1 MACGAGYLCDAV
13 SPAPTSLSPPLNAF
27 DTIANAATRRCAHCG
42 VRRWVPLRWRALRS
56 HTACRTSGV
65 LCATRDTAIQ
75 HPAFPP
81 VCTFSGGAVRTLR
94 AAFCPSAAVCAPG
107 VRRLHPFGGRR
118 AHSARGVLSF
128 CGGVRPGRTP
138 SALFRGAL
146 CALCA
151 RRSVR
156 LRRWGVVRT
165 LRAAFCPSAAVC
177 GPGVRRLHLFG
188 GASYK
193 RAYLYWLP
201 AVPTGSVALHFFN
214 RTTWPDSDLDL
225 YVTRYCA
232 SLPVAFLL
240 FLKYKFVP
248 RGGQAADVWDQLRV
262 EYNTAEVYD
271 GRGIFDVLDF
281 RNGDKKIQLIIT
293 STTPMEVILGFHSTP
308 VMNILMHD
316 VGLSLYPRATFLARE
331 ALYLR
336 TGGPWPGRSPYKS
349 ELGVRTLRSV
359 GDRFTWEI
367 RLPDTPVATTHR
379 SMVRLNSWKL
389 EFDKEAWVKCR
400 VWTHPALGGSYT
412 PQEILT
418 RRWRLQIA
426 STALP
431 ASGTLSWTLVYG
443 MTIRVIE

>member
-1 MACGAGYLCDAV
+1 
-13 SPAPTSLSPPLNAF
+13 
-27 DTIANAATRRCAHCG
+27 
-42 VRRWVPLRWRALRS
+42 
-56 HTACRTSGV
+56 
-65 LCATRDTAIQ
+65 
-75 HPAFPP
+75 
-81 VCTFSGGAVRTLR
+81 
-94 AAFCPSAAVCAPG
+94 
-107 VRRLHPFGGRR
+107 
-118 AHSARGVLSF
+118 
-128 CGGVRPGRTP
+128 
-138 SALFRGAL
+138 
-146 CALCA
+146 
-151 RRSVR
+151 
-156 LRRWGVVRT
+156 
-165 LRAAFCPSAAVC
+165 
-177 GPGVRRLHLFG
+177 
-188 GASYK
+188 
-193 RAYLYWLP
+193 
-201 AVPTGSVALHFFN
+201 TGSVALHFFN

-232 SLPVAFLL
+232 SLPVVFLL

-336 TGGPWPGRSPYKS
+336 TGGPGQDAARLKYMQRGWQSVKLPSASYKS

-389 EFDKEAWVKCR
+389 EFDKE
-400 VWTHPALGGSYT
+400 
-412 PQEILT
+412 
-418 RRWRLQIA
+418 
-426 STALP
+426 
-431 ASGTLSWTLVYG
+431 
-443 MTIRVIE
+443 